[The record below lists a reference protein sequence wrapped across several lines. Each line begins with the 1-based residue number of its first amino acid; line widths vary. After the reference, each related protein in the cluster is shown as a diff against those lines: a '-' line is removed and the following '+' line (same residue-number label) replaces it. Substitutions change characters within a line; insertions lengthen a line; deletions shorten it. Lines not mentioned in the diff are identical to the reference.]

1 MSEEEQKGRGGAARY
16 LAMVACVLLGGFVY
30 VGWRIKKGDELKQ
43 QHQLAADIQSN
54 INEGLSLTI
63 PKEDNPR
70 VIKSNIND
78 DDILSDLTIGS
89 EQEETTIAVDT
100 PDDIDIEA
108 LLASTQ
114 ERDITQE
121 ENSIGGVSGND
132 LNILLPET
140 EQVITP
146 EVTPPPAPEP
156 ETFAQQQELSPS
168 VNNDLFTTT
177 PFSEEIRDNTQVIE
191 KDSLT
196 QAKDSPSIDSLA
208 NTTYRDYKVKRG
220 DTLSKIAKIHLGSRK
235 RAKEIFAINTD
246 RMPNPNMLKVGM
258 VLRIPFDRNSHRT
271 SNHKISTTDSLPSI
285 AMKYYGS
292 AEPAL
297 IEGIRIAN
305 PILSR
310 GGFQEGTRLI
320 IPPLE
325 EVQDTPVEIYANT
338 PAGKE
343 RVYVVRAG
351 DTLSRIAAK
360 KYGNSNKWRAIF
372 KANKNKIRKPSAIR
386 AGMVLKLP

>member
-70 VIKSNIND
+70 VIQSNLSD
-78 DDILSDLTIGS
+78 DDLISGLTIGS
-89 EQEETTIAVDT
+89 EQEETTRVVDT

-108 LLASTQ
+108 LLASTP
-114 ERDITQE
+114 ERDTTTQD
-121 ENSIGGVSGND
+121 ENSIGGVAGND
-132 LNILLPET
+132 LDILLPET
-140 EQVITP
+140 EQVLAP
-146 EVTPPPAPEP
+146 EVTPPPAPTP
-156 ETFAQQQELSPS
+156 ETFAQQELSPS
-168 VNNDLFTTT
+168 INNDLLTPA
-177 PFSEEIRDNTQVIE
+177 PFSEEIKENTQILE

-196 QAKDSPSIDSLA
+196 QAKDSPSIDSLG
-208 NTTYRDYKVKRG
+208 NITYRDYKVKRG
-220 DTLSKIAKIHLGSRK
+220 DTLSKIAQTHLGSRR
-235 RAKEIFAINTD
+235 RAKEIYSINTD
-246 RMPNPNMLKVGM
+246 RMPSPNMLKVGM
-258 VLRIPFDRNSHRT
+258 ILRIPFDRNSHRT
-271 SNHKISTTDSLPSI
+271 SSHKISTTDSLPSI

-310 GGFQEGTRLI
+310 GGFQEGTKLI

-325 EVQDTPVEIYANT
+325 AVQDTPVEIYANT